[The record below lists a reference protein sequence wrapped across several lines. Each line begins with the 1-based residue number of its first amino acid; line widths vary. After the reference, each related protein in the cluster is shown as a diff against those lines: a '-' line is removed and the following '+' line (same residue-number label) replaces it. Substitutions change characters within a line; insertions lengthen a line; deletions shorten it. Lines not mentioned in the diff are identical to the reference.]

1 MLFMVLYEI
10 RKRIFRCP
18 TRRFR
23 ISFRVFFLL
32 KIFLISYSS
41 RPYTQNRSA
50 SKAESYMKLRLEGL
64 SDNLIRAL
72 ALTGSI
78 KASNFIN

>member
-1 MLFMVLYEI
+1 MKLENVSFAVPHDVFELVLE
-10 RKRIFRCP
+10 
-18 TRRFR
+18 
-23 ISFRVFFLL
+23 FFLL

>member
-1 MLFMVLYEI
+1 MKLENVSFAVPHDVFELVLE
-10 RKRIFRCP
+10 
-18 TRRFR
+18 
-23 ISFRVFFLL
+23 SFLL

-64 SDNLIRAL
+64 SR
-72 ALTGSI
+72 
-78 KASNFIN
+78 